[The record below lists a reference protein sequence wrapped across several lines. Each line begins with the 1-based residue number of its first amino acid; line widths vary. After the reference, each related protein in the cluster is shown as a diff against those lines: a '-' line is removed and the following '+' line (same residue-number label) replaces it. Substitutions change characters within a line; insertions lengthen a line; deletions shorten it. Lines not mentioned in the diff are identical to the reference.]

1 MPTLTGQE
9 RAEGS
14 IMVVDDNP
22 ANLKLLEDMLMQQ
35 GHDVGSFP
43 LGRLALAAAASY
55 PPDLI
60 LLDINMPEMNG
71 YEVCERLKSSPQ
83 LSDIPVIFLS
93 ALNETHDKVRAF
105 RSGAV
110 DYISKPFQFEE
121 VQARVETH
129 LKLHH
134 LQQAMKLQNEQ
145 LEETVA
151 ARTRE
156 LAEAHGRLILLDRS
170 KSDFLNLISHEF
182 RTPLNGLLGVGELIL
197 DEMPS
202 NQENTELRKMFEGSR
217 RRILSLLDDALLLG
231 QIDVS
236 AERFR
241 SAPVSLS
248 LVLSRAI
255 DSAAEF
261 AASRR
266 VTIAAPSAEQD
277 LVVGDE
283 ELLVRA
289 FQALLETA
297 VKFSEKNETVRLSH
311 EVLPESSRVVIES
324 RGRIIP
330 DSALGKFFDL
340 LSIGEA
346 ITPGGDL
353 GVSLPLAYRILS
365 LFGAMVSVQNQD
377 PPGIRLIISLRHP
390 A

>member
-1 MPTLTGQE
+1 MPTLTGHE

-22 ANLKLLEDMLMQQ
+22 ANLKLLEDMLLQQ
-35 GHDVGSFP
+35 GHDVSSFP
-43 LGRLALAAAASY
+43 LGRLALAAAAKY

-71 YEVCERLKSSPQ
+71 YEVCERLKSTRE

-93 ALNETHDKVRAF
+93 ALNETHDKVKAF

-134 LQQAMKLQNEQ
+134 LQQALKLHNEQ
-145 LEETVA
+145 LEATVA
-151 ARTRE
+151 ERTRE
-156 LAEAHGRLILLDRS
+156 LADAHGRLILLDRS

-182 RTPLNGLLGVGELIL
+182 RTPLNGLLGVGELVL
-197 DEMPS
+197 EEMPS

-241 SAPVSLS
+241 SSPVSLS
-248 LVLSRAI
+248 MVLSRAI
-255 DSAAEF
+255 DSAADF

-266 VTIAAPSAEQD
+266 VTLAVPSAEQD

-297 VKFSEKNETVRLSH
+297 VKFSEKNESVRLSH
-311 EVLPESSRVVIES
+311 EVLPDSSRVVIES
-324 RGRIIP
+324 RGRVIP
-330 DSALGKFFDL
+330 ASALGKFFDL

-365 LFGAMVSVQNQD
+365 LFGASVSVENRD
-377 PPGIRLIISLRHP
+377 PPGIRLNISLRHP
-390 A
+390 G